1 MKQQSVPI
9 EKRALQAAS
18 LIGFAI
24 CVAVSVWGWQTGV
37 LTSQERLA
45 SLVSNLGLAGMLL
58 FVAFQAVQ
66 VVVPVLPGGLGCL
79 VGVVLF
85 GPIWGFTYNYVGI
98 CIGSLLAFAVA
109 KNCGRPLLYLLFSE
123 KTIEKYDAWTEKRG
137 RFAKLFFWSI
147 FLPIAPDDFL
157 CYLAGTTSMTW
168 KRYTAIILLGKPFN
182 IALYSAGLAALWKV
196 FFPA

>member
-1 MKQQSVPI
+1 MKTAPI

-18 LIGFAI
+18 LAGFAI
-24 CVAVSVWGWQTGV
+24 CVAVAVWGWQTGV
-37 LTSQERLA
+37 LTSQERLQE
-45 SLVSNLGLAGMLL
+45 LVTRWGFAGALL
-58 FVAFQAVQ
+58 FTVFQAVQ

-123 KTIEKYDAWTEKRG
+123 KTIEKYDAWTEKRD

-182 IALYSAGLAALWKV
+182 IALYSMGLAAL
-196 FFPA
+196 